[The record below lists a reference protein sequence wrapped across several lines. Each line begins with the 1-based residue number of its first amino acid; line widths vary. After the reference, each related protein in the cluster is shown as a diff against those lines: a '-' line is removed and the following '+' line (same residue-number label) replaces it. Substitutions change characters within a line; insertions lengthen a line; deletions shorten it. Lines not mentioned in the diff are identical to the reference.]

1 MAASAALVFAGKSV
15 ATSAIS
21 FLVNKAF
28 SYIDEYCKSEN
39 MDELKNRLLRAMPH
53 IQAVFDV
60 VNPELV
66 REQSSGL
73 DAWLWQLRDA
83 VEAAE
88 DAIDEL
94 EYYELEEKAKD
105 QKVSEWG
112 SPLGKMK
119 HKFVR
124 SFGPAINKTIKKI
137 SHRDTLK
144 RLMKSVDDLD
154 KAAVGVSDFLKLTD
168 HLSGG
173 SSTSSQQLM
182 DNDRQ
187 TSSTSS
193 ATNFVG
199 REKEKEQI
207 IGWLANTSD
216 ELGETM
222 VIKTNSI
229 PIISVI
235 GHGGMGKT
243 ALAQSICGQDEVV
256 KHFKVIWTTIST
268 SFDATSVT
276 SKILEDATRVK
287 PSSDHLEPLQRDLKE
302 KLASINFL
310 LVLDDVWEDKKR
322 DEWEKLFA
330 PLKELNTTGSKILLT
345 TRMQSVA
352 DMAAKVMGVE
362 RDKFLTL
369 QGLED
374 DKNLKLFGHHAFSG
388 LNPRDDAYLMLIGE
402 QIAKKLRGCPL
413 VTKVVAEHLQS
424 NITPEYWRKFLHQGL
439 EHFKGTE
446 KDIMKVLRLSYYHLP
461 TELQICFRYC
471 CLFPQD
477 YIFEKKELVQMWI
490 GSGLIAS
497 GIQSLEDTAEQFLA
511 QLTRKSF
518 FDKKPIWA
526 QSEFYVMHDLM
537 HELASNVSTGEC
549 ARIVDPVQLQDEK
562 YTVRHLCI
570 ANIHSFSAD
579 EVKKISHF
587 KNLRTIIID
596 CMPPLENDTLCALQ
610 MIVETSKSLRL
621 FHSAQLWNTSRFAV
635 NFGNL
640 KHLRYICVSSIPQDK
655 ICGVARL
662 YHLMVLH
669 HGSSGTKIDE
679 ARYLGNLERLR
690 YVSYGVHGFGNFPIS
705 RLTSLQ
711 ELHNYRVEERTCNQI
726 SAVGSLRDLRRLGL
740 QGLENVKN
748 WEEAKNA
755 KLKEKQYLNSLFMEW
770 STPDQIMTDNLV
782 LDHLEPHVNIRELQI
797 GGYPGLKI
805 PSWIEN
811 CSVRNLISLKLI
823 SCINW
828 DYIPSLCQLVLLEL
842 LVLDNLPKLR
852 QIGRS
857 SDMSKSSSMELL
869 LPQSLNTL
877 EVSKCQKLRELPLL
891 PPSLISLKIHDVWLT
906 KFPIIGKVSSESI
919 ESKSSKLINVRV
931 TNCPHL
937 TSLEGSLLEQKLYM
951 GTLRV
956 LTIVDCK
963 HLESASIPF
972 EEMKQLKELAVMQCP
987 KLRTMRDAKDK
998 LVPSSLRELAIG
1010 GCGDLELPLLGSLQ
1024 LLTNLSGLELQNC
1037 SSLLSLPSADVF
1049 KSFRSLQNIHVTRCE
1064 NLSSLGGLGSLSSL
1078 QQLAISKCSKLTEA
1092 GSSLLSG
1099 SGDAEE
1105 HLVEPGNSL
1114 RISVLSLDLPSLLL
1128 HEPLKS
1134 LCHTEYLCIN
1144 GCSETKSLP
1153 ERWLLQNRS
1162 SLRHLGILKA
1172 ESLES
1177 LPPSMQD
1184 LCSLKSLYLDGA
1196 LLLRSLPYLPSSL
1209 KNLNITE
1216 CHPDLEKKITKHGSS
1231 ELNKIA
1237 HIPDVTI
1244 GGWHFLMGKKFSREA
1259 YHKLSDS
1266 DRNRFM
1272 SESSLH

>member
-21 FLVNKAF
+21 FLVTKAF

-124 SFGPAINKTIKKI
+124 SLGPAVNKTIKKI

-154 KAAVGVSDFLKLTD
+154 KAAIGVSDFLKLTD

-173 SSTSSQQLM
+173 SSTSSQQKVQN
-182 DNDRQ
+182 NDRQ
-187 TSSTSS
+187 TGSTES
-193 ATNFVG
+193 ATKFIG
-199 REKEKEQI
+199 REKEKQDI

-216 ELGETM
+216 ELGENGVRRT
-222 VIKTNSI
+222 KSI

-243 ALAQSICGQDEVV
+243 ALAQSICNQDEVV
-256 KHFKVIWTTIST
+256 KHFKIIWITVST

-276 SKILEDATRVK
+276 SEILHSATRVK
-287 PSSDHLEPLQRDLKE
+287 PNTDHLEPLQRDLEE
-302 KLASINFL
+302 KLKSIKFL
-310 LVLDDVWEDKKR
+310 LVMDDVWEDKKI

-330 PLKELNTTGSKILLT
+330 PMKKLNTVGSKILLT

-362 RDKFLTL
+362 GDKCLTL

-374 DKNLKLFGHHAFSG
+374 DENLKLFNHHAFSG
-388 LNPRDDAYLMLIGE
+388 LNPGDYAYLKLTGE

-413 VTKVVAEHLQS
+413 VTKVVAGHLQS
-424 NITPEYWRKFLHQGL
+424 NITPEYWRRFLHQGL
-439 EHFKGTE
+439 KHFKGTE
-446 KDIMKVLRLSYYHLP
+446 KDIMKILRLSYYHLP

-471 CLFPQD
+471 CIFPQD
-477 YIFEKKELVQMWI
+477 YIFEKKKLVQMWM

-497 GIQSLEDTAEQFLA
+497 GIQSLEDTAEQFFA

-518 FDKKPIWA
+518 FDKKPMWA
-526 QSEFYVMHDLM
+526 QREIYVMHDLM

-549 ARIVDPVQLQDEK
+549 ARIVDPVQLQDEN

-570 ANIHSFSAD
+570 DNIHSFSAD

-587 KNLRTIIID
+587 KNLRTIIIENI
-596 CMPPLENDTLCALQ
+596 PPLENDTLCALQ

-621 FHSAQLWNTSRFAV
+621 FHAQLWNTSRFAV

-711 ELHNYRVEERTCNQI
+711 ELHDYQVEERTCNQI

-740 QGLENVKN
+740 LGLENVKN

-755 KLKEKQYLNSLFMEW
+755 KLKEKQYLNSLFMKW

-782 LDHLEPHVNIRELQI
+782 LDHLEPHVNIKELKIQ
-797 GGYPGLKI
+797 GYPGPKI

-811 CSVRNLISLKLI
+811 SSVKNLVSLRLI

-828 DYIPSLCQLVLLEL
+828 EYLPSLGELVFLKFLML
-842 LVLDNLPKLR
+842 KDLRKLQ

-857 SDMSKSSSMELL
+857 SDMSGSTSSSMELL
-869 LPQSLNTL
+869 LPQGLNSL
-877 EVSKCQKLRELPLL
+877 EVNECRELRELPIL
-891 PPSLISLKIHDVWLT
+891 PPSLVALHIGDVCLT
-906 KFPIIGKVSSESI
+906 KLPMIGKISSGSI
-919 ESKSSKLINVRV
+919 DPKSSKLTEIFI
-931 TNCPHL
+931 TNCPCL
-937 TSLEGSLLEQKLYM
+937 SSLEGSLLEQKLHM
-951 GTLRV
+951 GTLHV
-956 LTIVDCK
+956 LTIDNCQD
-963 HLESASIPF
+963 LQSAPIPF
-972 EEMKQLKELAVMQCP
+972 EEMKELKELIIRECP
-987 KLRTMRDAKDK
+987 KLRTMRDGKDK
-998 LVPSSLRELAIG
+998 LVPSSLRGLTIG
-1010 GCGDLELPLLGSLQ
+1010 RCGDLELPLLESLQ
-1024 LLTNLSGLELQNC
+1024 LLTNLSQLWLENC
-1037 SSLLSLPSADVF
+1037 SSLVSLPSGDVF
-1049 KSFRSLQNIHVTRCE
+1049 KSLRLLWSMRIEECE
-1064 NLSSLGGLGSLSSL
+1064 NLSSLGGIGSLPTL
-1078 QQLAISKCSKLTEA
+1078 NLLVIRECGKLAEA
-1092 GSSLLSG
+1092 GSSSLTRVASG
-1099 SGDAEE
+1099 SGGEEE
-1105 HLVEPGNSL
+1105 HLVEPGSSL
-1114 RISVLSLDLPSLLL
+1114 EITNLNIDLPSLLHL
-1128 HEPLKS
+1128 EPLKS
-1134 LCHTEYLCIN
+1134 LCRTEYLCIN
-1144 GCSETKSLP
+1144 TVSEMDSLP
-1153 ERWLLQNRS
+1153 ELWLLQNRS
-1162 SLRHLGILKA
+1162 SLRSLTIPKA
-1172 ESLES
+1172 NSLRS
-1177 LPPSMQD
+1177 LPPNMQD
-1184 LCSLKSLYLDGA
+1184 LCSLENLYLDAGQ
-1196 LLLRSLPYLPSSL
+1196 LQSLPYLPSSL
-1209 KNLNITE
+1209 KTLSLTG
-1216 CHPDLEKKITKHGSS
+1216 CHPADLKKKITKHGSP
-1231 ELNKIA
+1231 EWNKIA
-1237 HIPDVTI
+1237 HIPHAEI
-1244 GGWHFLMGKKFSREA
+1244 GTFTLPFS
-1259 YHKLSDS
+1259 
-1266 DRNRFM
+1266 
-1272 SESSLH
+1272 SS

>member
-53 IQAVFDV
+53 IQAVFV

-182 DNDRQ
+182 DNDRK
-187 TSSTSS
+187 TSSTLS

-199 REKEKEQI
+199 REKENEQI

-276 SKILEDATRVK
+276 SKILEDATGVK
-287 PSSDHLEPLQRDLKE
+287 PSSDHLEPLQRNLKE

-374 DKNLKLFGHHAFSG
+374 DKNLELFGHHAFSG

-413 VTKVVAEHLQS
+413 VTKVVAEHL
-424 NITPEYWRKFLHQGL
+424 L
-439 EHFKGTE
+439 
-446 KDIMKVLRLSYYHLP
+446 
-461 TELQICFRYC
+461 
-471 CLFPQD
+471 
-477 YIFEKKELVQMWI
+477 
-490 GSGLIAS
+490 
-497 GIQSLEDTAEQFLA
+497 
-511 QLTRKSF
+511 
-518 FDKKPIWA
+518 
-526 QSEFYVMHDLM
+526 
-537 HELASNVSTGEC
+537 
-549 ARIVDPVQLQDEK
+549 
-562 YTVRHLCI
+562 
-570 ANIHSFSAD
+570 
-579 EVKKISHF
+579 
-587 KNLRTIIID
+587 
-596 CMPPLENDTLCALQ
+596 
-610 MIVETSKSLRL
+610 
-621 FHSAQLWNTSRFAV
+621 
-635 NFGNL
+635 
-640 KHLRYICVSSIPQDK
+640 
-655 ICGVARL
+655 
-662 YHLMVLH
+662 
-669 HGSSGTKIDE
+669 
-679 ARYLGNLERLR
+679 
-690 YVSYGVHGFGNFPIS
+690 
-705 RLTSLQ
+705 
-711 ELHNYRVEERTCNQI
+711 
-726 SAVGSLRDLRRLGL
+726 
-740 QGLENVKN
+740 
-748 WEEAKNA
+748 
-755 KLKEKQYLNSLFMEW
+755 
-770 STPDQIMTDNLV
+770 
-782 LDHLEPHVNIRELQI
+782 
-797 GGYPGLKI
+797 
-805 PSWIEN
+805 
-811 CSVRNLISLKLI
+811 
-823 SCINW
+823 
-828 DYIPSLCQLVLLEL
+828 
-842 LVLDNLPKLR
+842 
-852 QIGRS
+852 
-857 SDMSKSSSMELL
+857 
-869 LPQSLNTL
+869 
-877 EVSKCQKLRELPLL
+877 
-891 PPSLISLKIHDVWLT
+891 
-906 KFPIIGKVSSESI
+906 
-919 ESKSSKLINVRV
+919 
-931 TNCPHL
+931 
-937 TSLEGSLLEQKLYM
+937 
-951 GTLRV
+951 
-956 LTIVDCK
+956 
-963 HLESASIPF
+963 
-972 EEMKQLKELAVMQCP
+972 
-987 KLRTMRDAKDK
+987 
-998 LVPSSLRELAIG
+998 
-1010 GCGDLELPLLGSLQ
+1010 
-1024 LLTNLSGLELQNC
+1024 
-1037 SSLLSLPSADVF
+1037 
-1049 KSFRSLQNIHVTRCE
+1049 
-1064 NLSSLGGLGSLSSL
+1064 
-1078 QQLAISKCSKLTEA
+1078 
-1092 GSSLLSG
+1092 
-1099 SGDAEE
+1099 
-1105 HLVEPGNSL
+1105 
-1114 RISVLSLDLPSLLL
+1114 
-1128 HEPLKS
+1128 
-1134 LCHTEYLCIN
+1134 
-1144 GCSETKSLP
+1144 
-1153 ERWLLQNRS
+1153 
-1162 SLRHLGILKA
+1162 
-1172 ESLES
+1172 
-1177 LPPSMQD
+1177 
-1184 LCSLKSLYLDGA
+1184 
-1196 LLLRSLPYLPSSL
+1196 
-1209 KNLNITE
+1209 
-1216 CHPDLEKKITKHGSS
+1216 
-1231 ELNKIA
+1231 
-1237 HIPDVTI
+1237 
-1244 GGWHFLMGKKFSREA
+1244 
-1259 YHKLSDS
+1259 
-1266 DRNRFM
+1266 
-1272 SESSLH
+1272 

>member
-1 MAASAALVFAGKSV
+1 MAASALVFAGKSV

-28 SYIDEYCKSEN
+28 SYIDEYCKSES

-112 SPLGKMK
+112 SPLVKMK

-124 SFGPAINKTIKKI
+124 SLGPAVNKTIKKI

-154 KAAVGVSDFLKLTD
+154 KAAIGVSDFLKLTD

-173 SSTSSQQLM
+173 SSTSSQQKVQKLM

-187 TSSTSS
+187 TSSILS
-193 ATNFVG
+193 ATIFIG

-207 IGWLANTSD
+207 IGWLTNTSD
-216 ELGETM
+216 ELGETR
-222 VIKTNSI
+222 VRRTNSI

-243 ALAQSICGQDEVV
+243 TLAQSICNQDEVL

-302 KLASINFL
+302 KLAFINFL

-330 PLKELNTTGSKILLT
+330 PLKELNTTGSKILLI

-374 DKNLKLFGHHAFSG
+374 DKNLKLFNHHAFSG
-388 LNPRDDAYLMLIGE
+388 LNPRDSYLELIGE

-424 NITPEYWRKFLHQGL
+424 NMTPEYWRRFLHQGL

-446 KDIMKVLRLSYYHLP
+446 KDIMNVLRLSYYHLP

-471 CLFPQD
+471 CIFPQD
-477 YIFEKKELVQMWI
+477 YRFGKKQLVQMWI

-518 FDKKPIWA
+518 FDMKPITFGWEEKE
-526 QSEFYVMHDLM
+526 SYVMHDLM

-549 ARIVDPVQLQDEK
+549 ARICDPVQLQDEK

-570 ANIHSFSAD
+570 VNIHSFSAD

-587 KNLRTIIID
+587 KNLRTIIIRD
-596 CMPPLENDTLCALQ
+596 IPLVENATVCALQ

-621 FHSAQLWNTSRFAV
+621 LYAELRNQSCFAIK
-635 NFGNL
+635 FGNL
-640 KHLRYICVSSIPQDK
+640 KHLRYIFMSSIAQDK
-655 ICGVARL
+655 ICGVAKL
-662 YHLMVLH
+662 YHLMFLY
-669 HGSSGTKIDE
+669 HGFFGTKIHE
-679 ARYLGNLERLR
+679 ARYLGNLECLR
-690 YVSYGVHGFGNFPIS
+690 CVSYGGVHGFGNFPVS

-711 ELHNYRVEERTCNQI
+711 ELHNYMVEERTCNKI
-726 SAVGSLRDLRRLGL
+726 SAIGSLRDLRELGL

-748 WEEAKNA
+748 CEEAKSA
-755 KLKEKQYLNSLFMEW
+755 KLKEKQHLNSLFMEW
-770 STPDQIMTDNLV
+770 STPDQIMTDELV
-782 LDHLEPHVNIRELQI
+782 LDHLEPHVNIKVLKIQ
-797 GGYPGLKI
+797 GYPGPKI
-805 PSWIEN
+805 PSWIEDS
-811 CSVRNLISLKLI
+811 SVKNLVSLRLI

-828 DYIPSLCQLVLLEL
+828 EYLPSLGDLVFLKFLML
-842 LVLDNLPKLR
+842 KDLRKLR

-857 SDMSKSSSMELL
+857 SDMSGSSCTELL
-869 LPQSLNTL
+869 LPQRLHSL
-877 EVSKCQKLRELPLL
+877 EVNECRELRELPIL
-891 PPSLISLKIHDVWLT
+891 PPSLVSLNIGDVCLT
-906 KFPIIGKVSSESI
+906 KLPIIGKIPSGSI
-919 ESKSSKLINVRV
+919 EPKSSKLTDIII
-931 TNCPHL
+931 TNCPCL
-937 TSLEGSLLEQKLYM
+937 TSLEGSLLEQKLHM
-951 GTLRV
+951 GTLHALR
-956 LTIVDCK
+956 INDCQD
-963 HLESASIPF
+963 LQSAPIPF
-972 EEMKQLKELAVMQCP
+972 EEIKELKMLIITACP
-987 KLRTMRDAKDK
+987 KLRTMRDGKDK
-998 LVPSSLRELAIG
+998 LVPSSLISLTIG
-1010 GCGDLELPLLGSLQ
+1010 QCGDLELPLLESLH
-1024 LLTNLSGLELQNC
+1024 LLTNLSALMLENC
-1037 SSLLSLPSADVF
+1037 SSLVSLPSGDVF
-1049 KSFRSLQNIHVTRCE
+1049 KSLRSLQIMHIMECE
-1064 NLSSLGGLGSLSSL
+1064 NLSSLGGLGSLPTL
-1078 QQLAISKCSKLTEA
+1078 YFLVIRGCGKLAEA
-1092 GSSLLSG
+1092 GSSLTRVASG
-1099 SGDAEE
+1099 SGGEDE
-1105 HLVEPGNSL
+1105 HLVEPGSSL
-1114 RISVLSLDLPSLLL
+1114 EITNLDICLPSLLHL
-1128 HEPLKS
+1128 EPLKS
-1134 LCHTEYLCIN
+1134 LCRTEYLCIKTV
-1144 GCSETKSLP
+1144 SEMDSLP

-1162 SLRHLGILKA
+1162 SLRLLTIPKA
-1172 ESLES
+1172 DSLRS
-1177 LPPSMQD
+1177 LPPRMQD
-1184 LCSLKSLYLDGA
+1184 LCSLQELYLIGA
-1196 LLLRSLPYLPSSL
+1196 GQLQSLPYLPSSL
-1209 KNLNITE
+1209 KSLSLPG
-1216 CHPDLEKKITKHGSS
+1216 CHPDLKKKITKHGSP
-1231 ELNKIA
+1231 EWNKIA
-1237 HIPDVTI
+1237 HIPYAQI
-1244 GGWHFLMGKKFSREA
+1244 GDSLFISGKKK
-1259 YHKLSDS
+1259 HKRPSP
-1266 DRNRFM
+1266 N
-1272 SESSLH
+1272 

>member
-28 SYIDEYCKSEN
+28 SYIDEYCKSES

-112 SPLGKMK
+112 SPLVKMK

-124 SFGPAINKTIKKI
+124 SLGPAVNKTIKKI

-173 SSTSSQQLM
+173 SSTSSQQKVQKLM
-182 DNDRQ
+182 DNGRQ
-187 TSSTSS
+187 TSSILS
-193 ATNFVG
+193 ASIFVG
-199 REKEKEQI
+199 REKETEQI
-207 IGWLANTSD
+207 IGWLTNTSD
-216 ELGETM
+216 ELGETR
-222 VIKTNSI
+222 VRRTNSI

-243 ALAQSICGQDEVV
+243 TLAQSIRKQDEVL

-276 SKILEDATRVK
+276 SKILEDATGVK

-310 LVLDDVWEDKKR
+310 LVLDDVWEDKKI

-374 DKNLKLFGHHAFSG
+374 DKNLELFGHHAFSG

-424 NITPEYWRKFLHQGL
+424 NITPEYWRRFLHQGL
-439 EHFKGTE
+439 EHFQGTE

-477 YIFEKKELVQMWI
+477 YIFEKKVLVQMWI

-526 QSEFYVMHDLM
+526 QREFYVMHDLM

-549 ARIVDPVQLQDEK
+549 ATIVDPVQLQDEK
-562 YTVRHLCI
+562 HTIRHLCI
-570 ANIHSFSAD
+570 VNIHSFSAD

-587 KNLRTIIID
+587 KNLRTIIITHT
-596 CMPPLENDTLCALQ
+596 PPLETYTLCALR

-621 FHSAQLWNTSRFAV
+621 FHSAQLWNTSRFAI

-640 KHLRYICVSSIPQDK
+640 KHLRYICVSLIPQDK

-705 RLTSLQ
+705 RLTSLR
-711 ELHNYRVEERTCNQI
+711 ELHDYQVEERTCNKI

-755 KLKEKQYLNSLFMEW
+755 RLKEKQYLSSLVLEW
-770 STPDQIMTDNLV
+770 STPDQIMTDSLV
-782 LDHLEPHVNIRELQI
+782 LDHLEPHVNIKELQI
-797 GGYPGLKI
+797 QGYPGLKI

-828 DYIPSLCQLVLLEL
+828 DYIPSLGQLVLLKL
-842 LVLDNLPKLR
+842 LMLDNLPKLR

-877 EVSKCQKLRELPLL
+877 EVSKCQELRELPLL

-906 KFPIIGKVSSESI
+906 KIPIIGRKVSSDSI
-919 ESKSSKLINVRV
+919 ESKSSKLIDV
-931 TNCPHL
+931 TVTSCPHL

-951 GTLRV
+951 GTLHV
-956 LTIVDCK
+956 LIIVDCK

-972 EEMKQLKELAVMQCP
+972 EEMKQLKELAVTQCP

-998 LVPSSLRELAIG
+998 LVPSSVRKLAIG

-1024 LLTNLSGLELQNC
+1024 LLTNLSRLELLNC

-1049 KSFRSLQNIHVTRCE
+1049 KSFRSLQSIHVTRCE

-1078 QQLAISKCSKLTEA
+1078 QHLAISKCSKLTEI

-1114 RISVLSLDLPSLLL
+1114 RISFLIFDLPSLLL

-1134 LCHTEYLCIN
+1134 LCYTEYLCIN

-1153 ERWLLQNRS
+1153 ERWLLQNGS
-1162 SLRHLGILKA
+1162 SLRHLDILKA

-1184 LCSLKSLYLDGA
+1184 LCSLKNAIQTWRRRSQNMEA
-1196 LLLRSLPYLPSSL
+1196 L
-1209 KNLNITE
+1209 N
-1216 CHPDLEKKITKHGSS
+1216 
-1231 ELNKIA
+1231 
-1237 HIPDVTI
+1237 
-1244 GGWHFLMGKKFSREA
+1244 
-1259 YHKLSDS
+1259 
-1266 DRNRFM
+1266 
-1272 SESSLH
+1272 

>member
-28 SYIDEYCKSEN
+28 NYIDEYCKSEN

-124 SFGPAINKTIKKI
+124 SLGPAVNKTIKKI

-144 RLMKSVDDLD
+144 RLMKSVDDLH
-154 KAAVGVSDFLKLTD
+154 KAAIGVSDFLKLTD

-173 SSTSSQQLM
+173 SSTSSQQKVQN
-182 DNDRQ
+182 NDRQ
-187 TSSTSS
+187 TGSTES
-193 ATNFVG
+193 ATKFIG
-199 REKEKEQI
+199 REKEKQDI

-216 ELGETM
+216 ELGENGVRRT
-222 VIKTNSI
+222 KSI

-243 ALAQSICGQDEVV
+243 ALAQSICNQDEVV
-256 KHFKVIWTTIST
+256 KHFKIIWITVST

-276 SKILEDATRVK
+276 SKILESITRVK
-287 PSSDHLEPLQRDLKE
+287 PNTDHLEPLQRDLEE
-302 KLASINFL
+302 KLKSIKFL
-310 LVLDDVWEDKKR
+310 LVMDDVWEDKKI

-330 PLKELNTTGSKILLT
+330 PMKKLNTVGSKILLT

-362 RDKFLTL
+362 RDKCLTL

-374 DKNLKLFGHHAFSG
+374 DENLKLFNHHAFSG
-388 LNPRDDAYLMLIGE
+388 LNPGDYAYLKLTGE

-413 VTKVVAEHLQS
+413 VTKVVAGHLQS
-424 NITPEYWRKFLHQGL
+424 NITPEYWRRFLHQGL
-439 EHFKGTE
+439 KHFKGTE
-446 KDIMKVLRLSYYHLP
+446 KDIMKILRLSYYHLP

-471 CLFPQD
+471 CIFPQD
-477 YIFEKKELVQMWI
+477 YIFEKKKLVQMWM

-497 GIQSLEDTAEQFLA
+497 GIQSLEDTAEQFFA

-518 FDKKPIWA
+518 FDKKPITFGWEEIE
-526 QSEFYVMHDLM
+526 SYVMHDLM

-549 ARIVDPVQLQDEK
+549 ARIVDPVQLQDEN

-570 ANIHSFSAD
+570 DNIHSFSAD

-587 KNLRTIIID
+587 KNLRTIIIENI
-596 CMPPLENDTLCALQ
+596 PPLENDTLCALQ
-610 MIVETSKSLRL
+610 RIVETSKSLRL
-621 FHSAQLWNTSRFAV
+621 FHAWNLSRFAV

-640 KHLRYICVSSIPQDK
+640 IHLRYICVSSILQDK

-711 ELHNYRVEERTCNQI
+711 ELHDYQVEERTCNQI

-748 WEEAKNA
+748 SEEAKNA

-770 STPDQIMTDNLV
+770 STPDQIMTDNSV
-782 LDHLEPHVNIRELQI
+782 LDHLEPHVNIKELQI
-797 GGYPGLKI
+797 QGYPGPKI
-805 PSWIEN
+805 PSWMEN
-811 CSVRNLISLKLI
+811 SSVKNLVSLRLI
-823 SCINW
+823 SCIYW
-828 DYIPSLCQLVLLEL
+828 EYLPSLGEL
-842 LVLDNLPKLR
+842 IFLKFLMLKDLGKLR

-857 SDMSKSSSMELL
+857 SDMSGSTSMELL
-869 LPQSLNTL
+869 LPQRLNSL
-877 EVSKCQKLRELPLL
+877 EVNECRELRELPIL
-891 PPSLISLKIHDVWLT
+891 PPSLVSLDIGDVCLT
-906 KFPIIGKVSSESI
+906 KLPMIGKILSGSI
-919 ESKSSKLINVRV
+919 EPESSKLTEIFI
-931 TNCPHL
+931 TNCPCL
-937 TSLEGSLLEQKLYM
+937 TSLEGSLLEQKLHM
-951 GTLRV
+951 GTLHV
-956 LTIVDCK
+956 LIINNCQD
-963 HLESASIPF
+963 LQSAPIPF
-972 EEMKQLKELAVMQCP
+972 EEMKELKELIIQECP
-987 KLRTMRDAKDK
+987 KLRTIR
-998 LVPSSLRELAIG
+998 LVPSSLRRLTIG
-1010 GCGDLELPLLGSLQ
+1010 RCGDLELPLLESLQ
-1024 LLTNLSGLELQNC
+1024 LLTNLSHLGLHNC
-1037 SSLLSLPSADVF
+1037 SSLVSLPSGNVF
-1049 KSFRSLQNIHVTRCE
+1049 KSLRLLQSMHIEECE
-1064 NLSSLGGLGSLSSL
+1064 NLSSLGGLGSLPTL
-1078 QQLAISKCSKLTEA
+1078 YYLVISGCGKLVEA
-1092 GSSLLSG
+1092 GSSLTRVASG
-1099 SGDAEE
+1099 SGGEEE
-1105 HLVEPGNSL
+1105 HLVEPGSL
-1114 RISVLSLDLPSLLL
+1114 LEITRLCIDLPSLLHL
-1128 HEPLKS
+1128 EPLKS
-1134 LCHTEYLCIN
+1134 LCRTEYLCIDTV
-1144 GCSETKSLP
+1144 SEMDSLP

-1162 SLRHLGILKA
+1162 SLRGLTIHKA
-1172 ESLES
+1172 DSLRS
-1177 LPPSMQD
+1177 LPPRMQD
-1184 LCSLKSLYLDGA
+1184 LCSLEVLHLVDAGQ
-1196 LLLRSLPYLPSSL
+1196 LQSLPDLPPSL
-1209 KNLNITE
+1209 ISLNLTG
-1216 CHPDLEKKITKHGSS
+1216 CHPDLKKKITKHGSP
-1231 ELNKIA
+1231 EWNKIA
-1237 HIPDVTI
+1237 HIPYAEI
-1244 GGWHFLMGKKFSREA
+1244 GDSLFISGKKK
-1259 YHKLSDS
+1259 HKRPSP
-1266 DRNRFM
+1266 N
-1272 SESSLH
+1272 

>member
-1 MAASAALVFAGKSV
+1 MAASAAFDFAGKSV

-21 FLVNKAF
+21 FLVTKAF
-28 SYIDEYCKSEN
+28 NYIDEYCKSEN

-124 SFGPAINKTIKKI
+124 SLGPAVNKTFKKI

-154 KAAVGVSDFLKLTD
+154 KAAIGVSDFLKLTD

-173 SSTSSQQLM
+173 SSTSSQQKVQN
-182 DNDRQ
+182 NDRQ
-187 TSSTSS
+187 TGSTES
-193 ATNFVG
+193 ATKFIG
-199 REKEKEQI
+199 REKEKQDI

-216 ELGETM
+216 ELGENGVRRT
-222 VIKTNSI
+222 KSI

-243 ALAQSICGQDEVV
+243 ALAQSICDQDEVL
-256 KHFKVIWTTIST
+256 KHFKVIWITVST

-276 SKILEDATRVK
+276 SKILESITRVK
-287 PSSDHLEPLQRDLKE
+287 PNTDHLEPLQRDLEE
-302 KLASINFL
+302 KLKSIKFL
-310 LVLDDVWEDKKR
+310 LVMDDVWEDKKR

-330 PLKELNTTGSKILLT
+330 PMKKLNTVGSKILLT

-352 DMAAKVMGVE
+352 DMAAKVMGVK
-362 RDKFLTL
+362 RNKCLTL

-374 DKNLKLFGHHAFSG
+374 DQNLELFNHHAFSG
-388 LNPRDDAYLMLIGE
+388 LDPGDDAHLKLIGE

-424 NITPEYWRKFLHQGL
+424 NITPEYWRRFLHQGL

-471 CLFPQD
+471 CIFPQD
-477 YIFEKKELVQMWI
+477 YIFRKKQLVQMWI

-518 FDKKPIWA
+518 FDMKPITRGWE
-526 QSEFYVMHDLM
+526 QIECYVMHDLM

-570 ANIHSFSAD
+570 VNIHSFSAD

-596 CMPPLENDTLCALQ
+596 NILPLENDTLRALQ

-621 FHSAQLWNTSRFAV
+621 FHAQLWNTFLFAV

-669 HGSSGTKIDE
+669 HDSSGTKIDE

-705 RLTSLQ
+705 RLISLR
-711 ELHNYRVEERTCNQI
+711 ELHDYQVEERTCNQI

-740 QGLENVKN
+740 LGLENVKN
-748 WEEAKNA
+748 YEEAKNA

-770 STPDQIMTDNLV
+770 STPDQIMTDNLI

-797 GGYPGLKI
+797 QGYPGLKI

-828 DYIPSLCQLVLLEL
+828 DYIPSLGQLVLLKL
-842 LVLDNLPKLR
+842 LMLDNLPKLR

-857 SDMSKSSSMELL
+857 FDMSKSSSMELL

-891 PPSLISLKIHDVWLT
+891 PPSLISLKIQDVWLT

-919 ESKSSKLINVRV
+919 ESKSSELIDVRV

-956 LTIVDCK
+956 LRIVDCE

-972 EEMKQLKELAVMQCP
+972 EEMKQLKELKVTQCP
-987 KLRTMRDAKDK
+987 KLRMMRDAKDK
-998 LVPSSLRELAIG
+998 LVPLSLRELAIG

-1024 LLTNLSGLELQNC
+1024 LLTNLSQLELQNC
-1037 SSLLSLPSADVF
+1037 SSLLSLPSADGF
-1049 KSFRSLQNIHVTRCE
+1049 KRLRSLQNICVTRCE

-1078 QQLAISKCSKLTEA
+1078 QLLSISKCSKLTEA

-1105 HLVEPGNSL
+1105 HLMEPSNSL
-1114 RISVLSLDLPSLLL
+1114 RISLFSFDLPSLLL

-1134 LCHTEYLCIN
+1134 LCHTETLYIN
-1144 GCSETKSLP
+1144 DCSETKSLP

-1162 SLRHLGILKA
+1162 SLRYLSIKKA

-1184 LCSLKSLYLDGA
+1184 LCSLEALYLDDA

-1216 CHPDLEKKITKHGSS
+1216 CHPDLEKKITKHGSP

-1237 HIPDVTI
+1237 HIPHVTI
-1244 GGWHFLMGKKFSREA
+1244 GTPALP
-1259 YHKLSDS
+1259 LS
-1266 DRNRFM
+1266 
-1272 SESSLH
+1272 SSLA

>member
-28 SYIDEYCKSEN
+28 NYIDEYCKSEN

-124 SFGPAINKTIKKI
+124 SLGPAVNKTFKKI

-154 KAAVGVSDFLKLTD
+154 KAAIGVSDFLKLTD

-173 SSTSSQQLM
+173 SSTSSQQKVQN
-182 DNDRQ
+182 NDRQ
-187 TSSTSS
+187 TGSTES
-193 ATNFVG
+193 ATKFIG
-199 REKEKEQI
+199 REKEKQDI

-216 ELGETM
+216 ELGENGVTRT
-222 VIKTNSI
+222 KSI

-243 ALAQSICGQDEVV
+243 TLAQSICNQDEVV
-256 KHFKVIWTTIST
+256 KHFKIIWITVST

-276 SKILEDATRVK
+276 SKILHSATRVK
-287 PSSDHLEPLQRDLKE
+287 PNTDHLEPLQRDLEE
-302 KLASINFL
+302 KLKSIKFL
-310 LVLDDVWEDKKR
+310 LVMDDVWEDKKI

-330 PLKELNTTGSKILLT
+330 PMKKLNTVGSKILLT

-362 RDKFLTL
+362 RDKCLTL

-374 DKNLKLFGHHAFSG
+374 DENLKLFNHHAFSG
-388 LNPRDDAYLMLIGE
+388 LNPGDYAYLKLTGE

-413 VTKVVAEHLQS
+413 VTKVVAGHLQS
-424 NITPEYWRKFLHQGL
+424 NITPEYWRRFLHQGL
-439 EHFKGTE
+439 KHFKGTE
-446 KDIMKVLRLSYYHLP
+446 KDIMKILRLSYYHLP

-471 CLFPQD
+471 CIFPQD
-477 YIFEKKELVQMWI
+477 YIFEKKKLVQMWM

-497 GIQSLEDTAEQFLA
+497 GIQSLEDTAEQFFA

-518 FDKKPIWA
+518 FDMKPITFGWKEIE
-526 QSEFYVMHDLM
+526 SYVMHDLM

-549 ARIVDPVQLQDEK
+549 ARIVDPVQLQDEN

-570 ANIHSFSAD
+570 DNIHSFSAD

-587 KNLRTIIID
+587 KNLRTIIIENI
-596 CMPPLENDTLCALQ
+596 PPLENDTLCAFQ

-621 FHSAQLWNTSRFAV
+621 FHAELWNTSRFAV

-640 KHLRYICVSSIPQDK
+640 KHLRYIRVSSIAQDK
-655 ICGVARL
+655 ICGVAKL
-662 YHLMVLH
+662 YHLMFLY
-669 HGSSGTKIDE
+669 HGSFRTKIHE

-690 YVSYGVHGFGNFPIS
+690 YVSYGGVHGFGNFPVS

-711 ELHNYRVEERTCNQI
+711 ELHNYMVEERTCNKI
-726 SAVGSLRDLRRLGL
+726 SAIGSLRDLRELGL

-770 STPDQIMTDNLV
+770 STPDQVVTDDLV
-782 LDHLEPHVNIRELQI
+782 LDHLEPHVNIKELQI
-797 GGYPGLKI
+797 QGYPGPKI
-805 PSWIEN
+805 PSWMEN
-811 CSVRNLISLKLI
+811 SSVKNLVSLRLI

-828 DYIPSLCQLVLLEL
+828 EYLPSLGELVFLKFLML
-842 LVLDNLPKLR
+842 KDLRKLQ

-857 SDMSKSSSMELL
+857 SDMSGSSSMELL
-869 LPQSLNTL
+869 LPQGLNSL
-877 EVSKCQKLRELPLL
+877 EVYECRELRELPIL
-891 PPSLISLKIHDVWLT
+891 PPSLVALHIGDVCLT
-906 KFPIIGKVSSESI
+906 KLPVIGKISSGCI
-919 ESKSSKLINVRV
+919 EPKSSKLTEIVI
-931 TNCPHL
+931 TNCACL
-937 TSLEGSLLEQKLYM
+937 ASLEGSPLEQKLHM
-951 GTLRV
+951 GTLHV
-956 LTIVDCK
+956 LAINNCQD
-963 HLESASIPF
+963 LQSASIPF
-972 EEMKQLKELAVMQCP
+972 EEMEELKDLTIRECP
-987 KLRTMRDAKDK
+987 KLRTLRDGKDK
-998 LVPSSLRELAIG
+998 LVPSSLRNLTIG
-1010 GCGDLELPLLGSLQ
+1010 RCGDLELPLLESLQ
-1024 LLTNLSGLELQNC
+1024 LLTNLSQLGLHNC
-1037 SSLLSLPSADVF
+1037 SSLVSLPSGDVF
-1049 KSFRSLQNIHVTRCE
+1049 KSLRSLQIMHIKECE
-1064 NLSSLGGLGSLSSL
+1064 NLSSLGGLGSLPTL
-1078 QQLAISKCSKLTEA
+1078 YYLAIRGCGKLAEA
-1092 GSSLLSG
+1092 GSSSLTRVASG
-1099 SGDAEE
+1099 SSGE
-1105 HLVEPGNSL
+1105 HLVEPGSSL
-1114 RISVLSLDLPSLLL
+1114 EITNLDIDLPSLLHL
-1128 HEPLKS
+1128 EPLKS
-1134 LCHTEYLCIN
+1134 LCRTECLCIN
-1144 GCSETKSLP
+1144 TGSGMDSLP
-1153 ERWLLQNRS
+1153 ELCLLQNRS
-1162 SLRHLGILKA
+1162 SLRVLTIHNA
-1172 ESLES
+1172 DSLRS

-1184 LCSLKSLYLDGA
+1184 LCSLEVLHLVDAGQ
-1196 LLLRSLPYLPSSL
+1196 LQSLPDLPPSLSSL
-1209 KNLNITE
+1209 NLPG
-1216 CHPDLEKKITKHGSS
+1216 CHPDLKKKITKHGSP
-1231 ELNKIA
+1231 EWNKIA
-1237 HIPDVTI
+1237 HIPSAQI
-1244 GGWHFLMGKKFSREA
+1244 GDSLFLSGKKK
-1259 YHKLSDS
+1259 HKRPSP
-1266 DRNRFM
+1266 N
-1272 SESSLH
+1272 

>member
-28 SYIDEYCKSEN
+28 NYIDEYCKSEN

-124 SFGPAINKTIKKI
+124 SLGPAVNNTFKKI

-154 KAAVGVSDFLKLTD
+154 KAAIGVSDFLRLTD

-173 SSTSSQQLM
+173 SSTSSQQKVQN
-182 DNDRQ
+182 NDRQ
-187 TSSTSS
+187 TGSTLS
-193 ATNFVG
+193 ATKFIG
-199 REKEKEQI
+199 REKEKQDI

-216 ELGETM
+216 ELGENGVRRT
-222 VIKTNSI
+222 KSI

-243 ALAQSICGQDEVV
+243 TLAQTIREQDEVL
-256 KHFKVIWTTIST
+256 KHFKIIWVTVST

-276 SKILEDATRVK
+276 SKILESITRVK
-287 PSSDHLEPLQRDLKE
+287 PNTDHLEPLQRDLEE
-302 KLASINFL
+302 KLKSIKFL
-310 LVLDDVWEDKKR
+310 LVMDDVWEDKKR

-330 PLKELNTTGSKILLT
+330 SMKKLNTVGSKILLT

-352 DMAAKVMGVE
+352 DMAAKVMGVK
-362 RDKFLTL
+362 RNKCLTL

-374 DKNLKLFGHHAFSG
+374 DENLELFNHHAFSG
-388 LNPRDDAYLMLIGE
+388 LDPGDDAHLKLIGE

-424 NITPEYWRKFLHQGL
+424 NITPEYWRRFLHQGL

-446 KDIMKVLRLSYYHLP
+446 KDIMEVLRLSYYHLP
-461 TELQICFRYC
+461 TALQICFRYC

-518 FDKKPIWA
+518 FDMKPRTRGWEQI
-526 QSEFYVMHDLM
+526 ECYVMHDLM

-549 ARIVDPVQLQDEK
+549 ARIVDPVQLQDEN

-570 ANIHSFSAD
+570 DNIHSFSAD

-587 KNLRTIIID
+587 KNLRTIIIENI
-596 CMPPLENDTLCALQ
+596 PPLENDTLCALQ
-610 MIVETSKSLRL
+610 RIVETSKSLRL
-621 FHSAQLWNTSRFAV
+621 FHAWNLSRFAV

-640 KHLRYICVSSIPQDK
+640 IHLRYIRVSSIPQDK

-679 ARYLGNLERLR
+679 AR
-690 YVSYGVHGFGNFPIS
+690 FGNFPIS
-705 RLTSLQ
+705 RLTSLR
-711 ELHNYRVEERTCNQI
+711 ELHNYLVEERTCNKI
-726 SAVGSLRDLRRLGL
+726 SAIGSLRDLRELGL
-740 QGLENVKN
+740 LGLENVKN

-755 KLKEKQYLNSLFMEW
+755 KLKEKQYLNSLFMKW

-782 LDHLEPHVNIRELQI
+782 LDHLEPHVNIKELQI
-797 GGYPGLKI
+797 QGYPGPKI
-805 PSWIEN
+805 PSWMKN
-811 CSVRNLISLKLI
+811 SSVKNLVSLRLI

-828 DYIPSLCQLVLLEL
+828 EYLPSLGELVFLKFLML
-842 LVLDNLPKLR
+842 KDLRKLQ

-857 SDMSKSSSMELL
+857 SDMSGSSSMELL
-869 LPQSLNTL
+869 LPQGLISL
-877 EVSKCQKLRELPLL
+877 EVNECRELRELPIL
-891 PPSLISLKIHDVWLT
+891 PPSLVSLDIRNVCWT
-906 KFPIIGKVSSESI
+906 KLPMIGKISSGCI
-919 ESKSSKLINVRV
+919 EPKSSMLNKIVI
-931 TNCPHL
+931 TNCPCL
-937 TSLEGSLLEQKLYM
+937 SSLEGSLLEQKLHM
-951 GTLRV
+951 RTLHA
-956 LTIVDCK
+956 LTINNCPD
-963 HLESASIPF
+963 LQSAPIPF
-972 EEMKQLKELAVMQCP
+972 EEMKELKELIIRECP
-987 KLRTMRDAKDK
+987 KLRTMRDGKDK
-998 LVPSSLRELAIG
+998 LVPSSLRRLAIG
-1010 GCGDLELPLLGSLQ
+1010 RCGDLELPLLESLQ
-1024 LLTNLSGLELQNC
+1024 LLTNLSHLGLHYC
-1037 SSLLSLPSADVF
+1037 SSLVSLPSGNVF
-1049 KSFRSLQNIHVTRCE
+1049 KSLRLLQSMHIEECE
-1064 NLSSLGGLGSLSSL
+1064 NLSSLGGLGSLPTL
-1078 QQLAISKCSKLTEA
+1078 YYLVISGCGKLVEA
-1092 GSSLLSG
+1092 GSSSLTRVASG
-1099 SGDAEE
+1099 SGGEEE
-1105 HLVEPGNSL
+1105 HLVEPGSSL
-1114 RISVLSLDLPSLLL
+1114 EITNLSIDLPSLLHL
-1128 HEPLKS
+1128 EPLKS
-1134 LCHTEYLCIN
+1134 LCRTEYLCIN
-1144 GCSETKSLP
+1144 TVSEMDSLP
-1153 ERWLLQNRS
+1153 ELWLLQNRS
-1162 SLRHLGILKA
+1162 SLRSLTIPKA
-1172 ESLES
+1172 NSLRS

-1184 LCSLKSLYLDGA
+1184 LCSLENLYLDAGQ
-1196 LLLRSLPYLPSSL
+1196 LQSLPYLPSSL
-1209 KNLNITE
+1209 KTLFLPG
-1216 CHPDLEKKITKHGSS
+1216 CHPDLKKKITKYGSP
-1231 ELNKIA
+1231 EWNKIA
-1237 HIPDVTI
+1237 HIGSAQI
-1244 GGWHFLMGKKFSREA
+1244 GTFTLPFS
-1259 YHKLSDS
+1259 
-1266 DRNRFM
+1266 
-1272 SESSLH
+1272 SS

>member
-1 MAASAALVFAGKSV
+1 
-15 ATSAIS
+15 
-21 FLVNKAF
+21 
-28 SYIDEYCKSEN
+28 
-39 MDELKNRLLRAMPH
+39 
-53 IQAVFDV
+53 
-60 VNPELV
+60 
-66 REQSSGL
+66 
-73 DAWLWQLRDA
+73 
-83 VEAAE
+83 
-88 DAIDEL
+88 
-94 EYYELEEKAKD
+94 
-105 QKVSEWG
+105 
-112 SPLGKMK
+112 
-119 HKFVR
+119 
-124 SFGPAINKTIKKI
+124 
-137 SHRDTLK
+137 
-144 RLMKSVDDLD
+144 
-154 KAAVGVSDFLKLTD
+154 
-168 HLSGG
+168 
-173 SSTSSQQLM
+173 
-182 DNDRQ
+182 
-187 TSSTSS
+187 
-193 ATNFVG
+193 
-199 REKEKEQI
+199 
-207 IGWLANTSD
+207 
-216 ELGETM
+216 
-222 VIKTNSI
+222 
-229 PIISVI
+229 
-235 GHGGMGKT
+235 
-243 ALAQSICGQDEVV
+243 
-256 KHFKVIWTTIST
+256 
-268 SFDATSVT
+268 
-276 SKILEDATRVK
+276 
-287 PSSDHLEPLQRDLKE
+287 
-302 KLASINFL
+302 
-310 LVLDDVWEDKKR
+310 
-322 DEWEKLFA
+322 
-330 PLKELNTTGSKILLT
+330 
-345 TRMQSVA
+345 
-352 DMAAKVMGVE
+352 
-362 RDKFLTL
+362 
-369 QGLED
+369 
-374 DKNLKLFGHHAFSG
+374 
-388 LNPRDDAYLMLIGE
+388 
-402 QIAKKLRGCPL
+402 
-413 VTKVVAEHLQS
+413 
-424 NITPEYWRKFLHQGL
+424 
-439 EHFKGTE
+439 
-446 KDIMKVLRLSYYHLP
+446 
-461 TELQICFRYC
+461 
-471 CLFPQD
+471 
-477 YIFEKKELVQMWI
+477 
-490 GSGLIAS
+490 
-497 GIQSLEDTAEQFLA
+497 
-511 QLTRKSF
+511 
-518 FDKKPIWA
+518 
-526 QSEFYVMHDLM
+526 M

-570 ANIHSFSAD
+570 VNIHSFSAD

-621 FHSAQLWNTSRFAV
+621 FHAQLWSASCFAV

-679 ARYLGNLERLR
+679 ARYLGNLEGLR
-690 YVSYGVHGFGNFPIS
+690 YVSYGVPGFGNFPIS

-711 ELHNYRVEERTCNQI
+711 ELRNYRVEERTCNQI
-726 SAVGSLRDLRRLGL
+726 SAIGSLRDLRRLGL

-797 GGYPGLKI
+797 VGYPGLKI

-828 DYIPSLCQLVLLEL
+828 DYIPSLGQLVLLKL
-842 LVLDNLPKLR
+842 LMLDNLPKLR

-877 EVSKCQKLRELPLL
+877 EVSKCQELRELPLL
-891 PPSLISLKIHDVWLT
+891 PPSLISLKIQDVWLT

-919 ESKSSKLINVRV
+919 ESKSSKLIDV
-931 TNCPHL
+931 TVTSCAHL

-1010 GCGDLELPLLGSLQ
+1010 GCGDLEIPLLGSLQ
-1024 LLTNLSGLELQNC
+1024 LLTNLSRLELQNC

-1049 KSFRSLQNIHVTRCE
+1049 KSLRSLQNIYVMRCE
-1064 NLSSLGGLGSLSSL
+1064 NISSLGGLGSLSSL
-1078 QQLAISKCSKLTEA
+1078 QHLAISNCNKLTEA

-1114 RISVLSLDLPSLLL
+1114 RISSLSFDLPSLLL

-1134 LCHTEYLCIN
+1134 LCHTEYLFIN

-1162 SLRHLGILKA
+1162 SLRHLSILKA

-1184 LCSLKSLYLDGA
+1184 LCSLKSLDLDGA

-1209 KNLNITE
+1209 KNLSIRE
-1216 CHPDLEKKITKHGSS
+1216 CHPDLEKKITKHGSP